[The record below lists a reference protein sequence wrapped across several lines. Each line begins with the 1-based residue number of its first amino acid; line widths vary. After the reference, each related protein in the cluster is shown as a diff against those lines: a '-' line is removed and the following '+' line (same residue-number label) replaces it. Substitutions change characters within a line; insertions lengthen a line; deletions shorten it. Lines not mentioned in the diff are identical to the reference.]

1 MTTSGNH
8 ETNGVNAT
16 VNNFLLSNVPQ
27 QDTTNG
33 VYYSFDYNNAHFMVL
48 NTNDLNEDNTLSTKQ
63 TEWLKA
69 DAAASDKQ
77 WKIVALHKAI
87 YSNGSH
93 YDDDDVVALRA
104 QLSALMPELNIDV
117 VLQGHDHVYLRTTAM
132 KDNAKCEIVERTVS
146 HNGNSYT
153 AMVNP
158 DGTVYAIDGC
168 AGVKYYQTKDA
179 ALTDELFPRA
189 QTIYDATAPV
199 FSAIQ
204 IDGDNLYFDA
214 YTVKNGNASKIDS
227 FAISKAADTVAEET
241 EGSAAPDGN
250 VPKTAG
256 KQVTSALVF
265 MLPVAATVALSAG
278 AIKRKREEEI

>member
-1 MTTSGNH
+1 
-8 ETNGVNAT
+8 
-16 VNNFLLSNVPQ
+16 
-27 QDTTNG
+27 
-33 VYYSFDYNNAHFMVL
+33 
-48 NTNDLNEDNTLSTKQ
+48 
-63 TEWLKA
+63 
-69 DAAASDKQ
+69 
-77 WKIVALHKAI
+77 
-87 YSNGSH
+87 
-93 YDDDDVVALRA
+93 
-104 QLSALMPELNIDV
+104 MPELNIDV

-146 HNGNSYT
+146 HNGTSYT

-227 FAISKAADTVAEET
+227 FAISKAADVVADDT
-241 EGSAAPDGN
+241 AGSTAPDGN

-278 AIKRKREEEI
+278 AIKRKREEEIE